1 MFCLLQSANKVID
14 TLGGMELEGKKLL
27 AELAKEPTRE
37 SNPGRKNEG
46 AKAADK
52 KKKGGSNTDKANDKR
67 RRDDKNKNSKDKTT
81 MNEDDDDDDEEPL
94 SDPIAIAR
102 AEMEADAILQLERA
116 KRAAAKRAAEAD
128 AIAKERLQRE
138 AALEVRV
145 YFNACVWAIGH

>member
-1 MFCLLQSANKVID
+1 MFCLLQSANTVID
-14 TLGGMELEGKKLL
+14 ALGGMELEGKKLL

-67 RRDDKNKNSKDKTT
+67 RNDKRNKNKAT
-81 MNEDDDDDDEEPL
+81 MNDDDDDDEEEPL

-128 AIAKERLQRE
+128 AIDKERLQRE
-138 AALEVRV
+138 AALEVSS
-145 YFNACVWAIGH
+145 F

>member
-1 MFCLLQSANKVID
+1 MFCLSQAANTVID

-37 SNPGRKNEG
+37 SNPGRKNN
-46 AKAADK
+46 
-52 KKKGGSNTDKANDKR
+52 GGSNTDKANDKR
-67 RRDDKNKNSKDKTT
+67 GRKDKRKNSKDKTT
-81 MNEDDDDDDEEPL
+81 MNEDDDDEEEPL

-138 AALEVRV
+138 AALEVSS
-145 YFNACVWAIGH
+145 F

>member
-1 MFCLLQSANKVID
+1 MFCLLQSANTVID

-46 AKAADK
+46 AKAET

-67 RRDDKNKNSKDKTT
+67 RTKDKRKNKNKTT
-81 MNEDDDDDDEEPL
+81 MNEEDDDEDEEPL

>member
-1 MFCLLQSANKVID
+1 MFCLSQSANKVID

-37 SNPGRKNEG
+37 SNPGRKNEV
-46 AKAADK
+46 AKAAET

-67 RRDDKNKNSKDKTT
+67 GTKDRRKNKNKTT
-81 MNEDDDDDDEEPL
+81 MNEDDDDDEEEPL

-138 AALEVRV
+138 AALEVSS
-145 YFNACVWAIGH
+145 F

>member
-14 TLGGMELEGKKLL
+14 TLGGMGLEGKKLL

-67 RRDDKNKNSKDKTT
+67 GRDDKSRKNSKNKM
-81 MNEDDDDDDEEPL
+81 MNDDEDDDEEEPL

-138 AALEVRV
+138 AALEVSS
-145 YFNACVWAIGH
+145 F

>member
-1 MFCLLQSANKVID
+1 VFCLLQSANKVID

-46 AKAADK
+46 AKAET

-67 RRDDKNKNSKDKTT
+67 RTKDKRKNKNKTT
-81 MNEDDDDDDEEPL
+81 MNEEDDDEDEEPL

-138 AALEVRV
+138 AALEVSS
-145 YFNACVWAIGH
+145 F

>member
-67 RRDDKNKNSKDKTT
+67 RNDKRNKNKTT
-81 MNEDDDDDDEEPL
+81 MNDDEDDDEEEPL

-138 AALEVRV
+138 AALEVGLFLYSYGQLV
-145 YFNACVWAIGH
+145 

>member
-1 MFCLLQSANKVID
+1 VFCLLQSANKVID

-67 RRDDKNKNSKDKTT
+67 GRKDKRKNSKDKTT
-81 MNEDDDDDDEEPL
+81 MNEDDDDEEPL

-138 AALEVRV
+138 AALEVSS
-145 YFNACVWAIGH
+145 F

>member
-67 RRDDKNKNSKDKTT
+67 GRDDKSRKNSKNKTT
-81 MNEDDDDDDEEPL
+81 MNDDEDDDEEEPL

-138 AALEVRV
+138 AALEVGLFLYSYGQLV
-145 YFNACVWAIGH
+145 

>member
-14 TLGGMELEGKKLL
+14 ALGGMELEGKKLL

-37 SNPGRKNEG
+37 SNPGRKNEV
-46 AKAADK
+46 AKAAET

-67 RRDDKNKNSKDKTT
+67 GRKDKRKNKTA
-81 MNEDDDDDDEEPL
+81 MNEDDDDDEEEPL

-138 AALEVRV
+138 AALEVGLFLYSYGQLV
-145 YFNACVWAIGH
+145 

>member
-67 RRDDKNKNSKDKTT
+67 GRKDKRKNSKDKTA
-81 MNEDDDDDDEEPL
+81 MNDDDDEEEPL

-138 AALEVRV
+138 AALEVGLFLYSYGQLV
-145 YFNACVWAIGH
+145 

>member
-1 MFCLLQSANKVID
+1 MFCLSQSANKVID
-14 TLGGMELEGKKLL
+14 ALGGMELEGKKLL

-46 AKAADK
+46 AKAET

-67 RRDDKNKNSKDKTT
+67 RTKDKRKNKNKTT
-81 MNEDDDDDDEEPL
+81 MNEEDDDEDEEPL

-138 AALEVRV
+138 AALEVGLFLYSYGQLV
-145 YFNACVWAIGH
+145 

>member
-1 MFCLLQSANKVID
+1 
-14 TLGGMELEGKKLL
+14 MELEGKKLL

-46 AKAADK
+46 AKAET

-67 RRDDKNKNSKDKTT
+67 GRDDKSRKNSKNKM
-81 MNEDDDDDDEEPL
+81 MNDDEDDDEEEPL

-128 AIAKERLQRE
+128 GIAKERLQRE
-138 AALEVRV
+138 AELEVSS
-145 YFNACVWAIGH
+145 F

>member
-46 AKAADK
+46 AKAETK
-52 KKKGGSNTDKANDKR
+52 NNGGSNTDKANDKR

-138 AALEVRV
+138 AALEVGLFLYSYGQLV
-145 YFNACVWAIGH
+145 

>member
-1 MFCLLQSANKVID
+1 MFCLSQSANTVID

-46 AKAADK
+46 AKAETK
-52 KKKGGSNTDKANDKR
+52 NNGGSNTDKANDKR
-67 RRDDKNKNSKDKTT
+67 GRKDKRKNSKDKTA
-81 MNEDDDDDDEEPL
+81 MNDDDDEEEPL

>member
-1 MFCLLQSANKVID
+1 MFCLSQSANKVID
-14 TLGGMELEGKKLL
+14 ALGGMELEGKKLL

-46 AKAADK
+46 AKAETK

-67 RRDDKNKNSKDKTT
+67 GRKDKRKNSKDKTT
-81 MNEDDDDDDEEPL
+81 MNEDDDDEEPL

-138 AALEVRV
+138 AALEVSL
-145 YFNACVWAIGH
+145 F

>member
-81 MNEDDDDDDEEPL
+81 MNEDDDDDEEEEPL

-138 AALEVRV
+138 AALEVSS
-145 YFNACVWAIGH
+145 F

>member
-1 MFCLLQSANKVID
+1 MFCLLQSANTVID
-14 TLGGMELEGKKLL
+14 ALGGMELEGKKLL

-67 RRDDKNKNSKDKTT
+67 RNDKRNKNKAT
-81 MNEDDDDDDEEPL
+81 MNDDDDDDEEEPL

-138 AALEVRV
+138 AALEVSS
-145 YFNACVWAIGH
+145 F

>member
-1 MFCLLQSANKVID
+1 VFCLSQAANTVID

-46 AKAADK
+46 AKAETK
-52 KKKGGSNTDKANDKR
+52 NNGGSNTDKANDKR
-67 RRDDKNKNSKDKTT
+67 GRKDKRKNSKDKTA
-81 MNEDDDDDDEEPL
+81 MNDDDDEEEPL

>member
-14 TLGGMELEGKKLL
+14 ALGGMELEGKKLL

-46 AKAADK
+46 SKAETK
-52 KKKGGSNTDKANDKR
+52 KKRGSNTDKANDKR
-67 RRDDKNKNSKDKTT
+67 GRDDKSRKNSKNKTT
-81 MNEDDDDDDEEPL
+81 MNDDEDDDEEEPL

-138 AALEVRV
+138 AALEVSS
-145 YFNACVWAIGH
+145 F

>member
-138 AALEVRV
+138 AASVSYTHLTLPTILRV
-145 YFNACVWAIGH
+145 

>member
-1 MFCLLQSANKVID
+1 MFCLSQSANEVID

-46 AKAADK
+46 SKADNK

-67 RRDDKNKNSKDKTT
+67 GRKDKRINKNKTT
-81 MNEDDDDDDEEPL
+81 MNEDEDDDDEEPL

-138 AALEVRV
+138 AALEVSS
-145 YFNACVWAIGH
+145 F

>member
-46 AKAADK
+46 AKAETK
-52 KKKGGSNTDKANDKR
+52 NNGGSNTDKANDKR
-67 RRDDKNKNSKDKTT
+67 GRKDKRKNSKDKTT
-81 MNEDDDDDDEEPL
+81 MNDDDDEEEPL

-138 AALEVRV
+138 AALEVGLFLYSYGQLV
-145 YFNACVWAIGH
+145 

>member
-1 MFCLLQSANKVID
+1 MFCLSQAANTVID

-46 AKAADK
+46 AKADNT

-67 RRDDKNKNSKDKTT
+67 GRKDKRKNSKDKTA
-81 MNEDDDDDDEEPL
+81 MNDDDDEEEPL

-138 AALEVRV
+138 AALEVSS
-145 YFNACVWAIGH
+145 F

>member
-67 RRDDKNKNSKDKTT
+67 RNDKRNKNKTT
-81 MNEDDDDDDEEPL
+81 MNDDEDDDEEEPL

-138 AALEVRV
+138 AALEVSL
-145 YFNACVWAIGH
+145 F

>member
-1 MFCLLQSANKVID
+1 MFCLTQSANTVID

-46 AKAADK
+46 AKAETK
-52 KKKGGSNTDKANDKR
+52 NNGGSNTDKANDKR
-67 RRDDKNKNSKDKTT
+67 GRKDKRKNSKDKTA
-81 MNEDDDDDDEEPL
+81 MNDDDDEEEPL

>member
-1 MFCLLQSANKVID
+1 M
-14 TLGGMELEGKKLL
+14 

-37 SNPGRKNEG
+37 SNPGRKNEV
-46 AKAADK
+46 AKAAET

-67 RRDDKNKNSKDKTT
+67 GTKDRRKNKNKTT
-81 MNEDDDDDDEEPL
+81 MNEDDDDDEEEPL

-138 AALEVRV
+138 AALEVSL
-145 YFNACVWAIGH
+145 F

>member
-1 MFCLLQSANKVID
+1 
-14 TLGGMELEGKKLL
+14 MELEGKKLL

-37 SNPGRKNEG
+37 SKPGRKNN
-46 AKAADK
+46 
-52 KKKGGSNTDKANDKR
+52 GGSNTDKANDKR
-67 RRDDKNKNSKDKTT
+67 GRKDKRINKNKTT
-81 MNEDDDDDDEEPL
+81 MNEDEDDDDEEPL

-138 AALEVRV
+138 AALEVSS
-145 YFNACVWAIGH
+145 F

>member
-1 MFCLLQSANKVID
+1 MFCLSQAANTVID

-46 AKAADK
+46 AKAETK
-52 KKKGGSNTDKANDKR
+52 NNGGSNTDKANDKR
-67 RRDDKNKNSKDKTT
+67 GRKDKRKNSKDKTA
-81 MNEDDDDDDEEPL
+81 MNDDDDEEEPL

-138 AALEVRV
+138 AALEVSS
-145 YFNACVWAIGH
+145 F

>member
-1 MFCLLQSANKVID
+1 MFCLLQSANTVID

-46 AKAADK
+46 AKAETK
-52 KKKGGSNTDKANDKR
+52 NNGGSNTDKANDKR
-67 RRDDKNKNSKDKTT
+67 GRKDERKNSKDKTA
-81 MNEDDDDDDEEPL
+81 MNDDDDEEEPL

-138 AALEVRV
+138 AALEVSS
-145 YFNACVWAIGH
+145 F

>member
-1 MFCLLQSANKVID
+1 M
-14 TLGGMELEGKKLL
+14 

-67 RRDDKNKNSKDKTT
+67 GRKDKRKNSKDKTA
-81 MNEDDDDDDEEPL
+81 MNDDDDEEEPL

>member
-1 MFCLLQSANKVID
+1 M
-14 TLGGMELEGKKLL
+14 

-46 AKAADK
+46 AKADNK

-67 RRDDKNKNSKDKTT
+67 GRKDKRKNSKDKTT
-81 MNEDDDDDDEEPL
+81 MNDDDDEEEPL

-138 AALEVRV
+138 AALEVSS
-145 YFNACVWAIGH
+145 F

>member
-1 MFCLLQSANKVID
+1 
-14 TLGGMELEGKKLL
+14 MELEGKKLL

-46 AKAADK
+46 AKAET

-67 RRDDKNKNSKDKTT
+67 RTKDKRKNKNKTT
-81 MNEDDDDDDEEPL
+81 MNEEDDDEDEEPL

>member
-1 MFCLLQSANKVID
+1 MFCLSQAANTVID

-46 AKAADK
+46 AKAETK
-52 KKKGGSNTDKANDKR
+52 NNGGSNTDKANDKR
-67 RRDDKNKNSKDKTT
+67 GRKDKRINKNKTT
-81 MNEDDDDDDEEPL
+81 MNEDEDDDDEEPL

-138 AALEVRV
+138 AALEVGLFLYSYGQLV
-145 YFNACVWAIGH
+145 

>member
-1 MFCLLQSANKVID
+1 
-14 TLGGMELEGKKLL
+14 MELEGKKLL

-37 SNPGRKNEG
+37 SNPGRKNDKNDNP
-46 AKAADK
+46 KAADNNK
-52 KKKGGSNTDKANDKR
+52 RGGKNDKANDKR
-67 RRDDKNKNSKDKTT
+67 RNDKRNKNKTT
-81 MNEDDDDDDEEPL
+81 MNDDEDDDEEEPL

-138 AALEVRV
+138 AALEVGLFLYSYGQLV
-145 YFNACVWAIGH
+145 

>member
-1 MFCLLQSANKVID
+1 MFCLSQAANTVID

-46 AKAADK
+46 AKAETK
-52 KKKGGSNTDKANDKR
+52 NNGGSNTDKANDKR
-67 RRDDKNKNSKDKTT
+67 GRKDKRKNSKDKTT
-81 MNEDDDDDDEEPL
+81 MNEDDDDEEPL

-138 AALEVRV
+138 AALEVSS
-145 YFNACVWAIGH
+145 F

>member
-1 MFCLLQSANKVID
+1 
-14 TLGGMELEGKKLL
+14 MELEGKKLL

-81 MNEDDDDDDEEPL
+81 MNEDDDDEEPL

-138 AALEVRV
+138 AALEVSL
-145 YFNACVWAIGH
+145 F

>member
-1 MFCLLQSANKVID
+1 MFCLSQAANTVIN

-46 AKAADK
+46 AKAETK
-52 KKKGGSNTDKANDKR
+52 NNGGSNTDKANDKR
-67 RRDDKNKNSKDKTT
+67 GRKDKRKNSKDKTA
-81 MNEDDDDDDEEPL
+81 MNDDDDEEEPL